1 MGTDMG
7 GFFILLIPVKCLIPL
22 VLVFLSVKY
31 KAVDSYANN
40 QEFKNGKKKKKIEV
54 YIFNILLRPEKYN
67 NYTGIL

>member
-1 MGTDMG
+1 MG

-31 KAVDSYANN
+31 KAVDSYANK
-40 QEFKNGKKKKKIEV
+40 QEFKNGKKKKIEV
-54 YIFNILLRPEKYN
+54 YIFNILLRPGKYN